1 MRFTSYSNCAQ
12 KYWFCTSFDVS
23 RDQVA
28 RVMGPPRTNQGPG
41 TYPPTKVQ
49 GHRATKLRGSGVRQG
64 PAKDPPGTHQGRS
77 KVRLARGHGP
87 WAELIIK
94 NRALN
99 PQWMH
104 RAHHNTQVEH
114 TVHITTHRLTTLCI
128 CTSQQTG
135 KSPKDPPRTRQGP
148 AKGPPRRVHGESCT
162 QTRPLGR
169 TNYQR
174 FDY

>member
-1 MRFTSYSNCAQ
+1 MYTCLGPCAQ
-12 KYWFCTSFDVS
+12 KYWFCKVFHVS

-28 RVMGPPRTNQGPG
+28 RGRGPPRTSQGPG

-77 KVRLARGHGP
+77 KERLARGHGP

-99 PQWMH
+99 PQWTH

-135 KSPKDPPRTRQGP
+135 KCPPRTRQGP
-148 AKGPPRRVHGESCT
+148 AKGPLRRVHGESCT